1 MTRLQGLIAKYTAAA
16 IRHGE
21 GMRSGNNRKT
31 NRATDTIMGLM
42 ADLEKEGAP
51 HSKAFWDLMDH
62 EDASVRCCVA
72 SECLFIPSQ
81 ENKAVA
87 VLDEISRG
95 TGMVAFDAEMVLSEW
110 RKDELHNSWPSG
122 RVTNCRCPACR
133 RARGEA
139 LP

>member
-1 MTRLQGLIAKYTAAA
+1 MTPLDKLVAKYTVAA

-21 GMRSGNNRKT
+21 GTRSGDYRKT
-31 NRATDTIMGLM
+31 NCAADAIMGLM

-51 HSKAFWDLMDH
+51 DSKAFWDLMNH
-62 EDASVRCCVA
+62 EDASVRCWAASDCIFIPAQEGKARAVLEEIA
-72 SECLFIPSQ
+72 SEEGL
-81 ENKAVA
+81 
-87 VLDEISRG
+87 
-95 TGMVAFDAEMVLSEW
+95 VAFAAEMVLSEW